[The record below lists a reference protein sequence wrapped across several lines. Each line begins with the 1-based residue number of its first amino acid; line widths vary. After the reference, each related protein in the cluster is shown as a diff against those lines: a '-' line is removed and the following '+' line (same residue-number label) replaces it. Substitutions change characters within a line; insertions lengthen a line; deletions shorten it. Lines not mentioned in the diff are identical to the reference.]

1 MKFSFFEEP
10 TAVYEYLKSKKPQA
24 HFDYDEIVHDAH
36 KKAFTVAKMMNLDL
50 LKDTQASLAKAF
62 KDGVGFDEWKKSVK
76 PMLAKKG
83 WLGNIK
89 VKDPKTGEEK
99 GIYVGNRRLRT
110 IFNTNMRTAY
120 AKARYESQMQSLGEY
135 FRYTAVLDGR
145 TREAHRKLHGKTL
158 PKTDKFWDTNYPP
171 NGWGCRCK
179 VQVLTEAECVA
190 RGIVPL
196 ADGSFLPQ
204 AAEKDFA
211 YNPGKVEKIDE
222 IFKDKKD
229 AALQSLTSP
238 KAKKALQGL
247 LAEFEHERNVYV
259 WQKGLDKAVD
269 EIIIKENLKTPIGM
283 FQVGFLGEKLAN
295 LASKILNK
303 SIESGGIVL
312 TKKELTHASPKRKQA
327 YQHAF
332 RIEEMRK
339 IVEVLQDED
348 KAYADLREGK
358 NNIVFIFDDEAD
370 ETRLNLIPIEVSKA
384 HKKFKVKNY
393 VITLDKAKKDDIKG
407 MIKSKELVK
416 IGAGGI

>member
-10 TAVYEYLKSKKPQA
+10 TAVYEYLKSKKPEI
-24 HFDYDEIVHDAH
+24 HFDYDEIMHDAH

-50 LKDTQASLAKAF
+50 LKDTQASLDKAF
-62 KDGVGFDEWKKSVK
+62 KEGVGFDEWKKSVK

-89 VKDPKTGEEK
+89 VKDPKTSEEK
-99 GIYVGNRRLRT
+99 EIYVGNRRLRT

-204 AAEKDFA
+204 AAEKDFK
-211 YNPGKVEKIDE
+211 YNPGKVDKTDE
-222 IFKDKKD
+222 ILKDKQDKVLD
-229 AALQSLTSP
+229 AVTSSLAKKNLKQSLDS
-238 KAKKALQGL
+238 
-247 LAEFEHERNVYV
+247 FEHERDVYV
-259 WQKGLDKAVD
+259 WQKSLDDAVD
-269 EIIIKENLKTPIGM
+269 ELLVKKNLKVPIVA
-283 FQVGFLGEKLAN
+283 FALGKLGKDVIKKSEKLLGVKIETEYIAGDKHGILHIRPERKGQYGQDLRIEEIKKIVKILADDKTPVSVDTVN
-295 LASKILNK
+295 KNIVFWFEDEKDASKIN
-303 SIESGGIVL
+303 
-312 TKKELTHASPKRKQA
+312 
-327 YQHAF
+327 
-332 RIEEMRK
+332 K
-339 IVEVLQDED
+339 IVI
-348 KAYADLREGK
+348 DLNYK
-358 NNIVFIFDDEAD
+358 
-370 ETRLNLIPIEVSKA
+370 L
-384 HKKFKVKNY
+384 KKFGLTNYMATASKV
-393 VITLDKAKKDDIKG
+393 DKTNEKEAQFIK
-407 MIKSKELVK
+407 IR
-416 IGAGGI
+416 

>member
-1 MKFSFFEEP
+1 MKFSFFDEP

-62 KDGVGFDEWKKSVK
+62 KEGVGFDEWKNSVK

-99 GIYVGNRRLRT
+99 EIYVGNRRLRN

-135 FRYTAVLDGR
+135 FRYTAVLDSR

-196 ADGSFLPQ
+196 TDGSFLPQ
-204 AAEKDFA
+204 AAEKDFR
-211 YNPGKVEKIDE
+211 YNPGKVDKTDE
-222 IFKDKKD
+222 ILKDKQDK
-229 AALQSLTSP
+229 ALGIITSSI
-238 KAKKALQGL
+238 AKKNLKQTL
-247 LAEFEHERNVYV
+247 ENFEHERDIYV
-259 WQKGLDKAVD
+259 WQKSLDDMVNAVIGGKIIKDKIYQVAQVGELKQSIKKNLKIIDVEPKASSIAVYQNTISHITRDSKPKGKEPNIDEIKAV
-269 EIIIKENLKTPIGM
+269 
-283 FQVGFLGEKLAN
+283 VG
-295 LASKILNK
+295 
-303 SIESGGIVL
+303 
-312 TKKELTHASPKRKQA
+312 
-327 YQHAF
+327 
-332 RIEEMRK
+332 
-339 IVEVLQDED
+339 
-348 KAYADLREGK
+348 
-358 NNIVFIFDDEAD
+358 VFDEAKRVFYD
-370 ETRLNLIPIEVSKA
+370 KKDNVLLYFYNSLQNDNMVNYAVIRLDYTL
-384 HKKFKVKNY
+384 KKFKTDNFIATITRIPVENY
-393 VITLDKAKKDDIKG
+393 KAILKDKKRYIK
-407 MIKSKELVK
+407 IK
-416 IGAGGI
+416 

>member
-1 MKFSFFEEP
+1 MKISFFDEP

-62 KDGVGFDEWKKSVK
+62 KEGVGFDEWKNSVK

-99 GIYVGNRRLRT
+99 EIYVGNRRLRT

-135 FRYTAVLDGR
+135 FRYTAVLDSR

-179 VQVLTEAECVA
+179 VQVLTEAECLA

-196 ADGSFLPQ
+196 TDGSFLPQ
-204 AAEKDFA
+204 AAEKDFR
-211 YNPGKVEKIDE
+211 YNPGKIDKTDE
-222 IFKDKKD
+222 ILKDKQNK
-229 AALQSLTSP
+229 ALGAITSTL
-238 KAKKALQGL
+238 AKKNLKQAL
-247 LAEFEHERNVYV
+247 ENFEHERDIYV
-259 WQKGLDKAVD
+259 WQKSLDDMVNAVIGGKIIKDKIYQVAQVGELKQSIKKNLKIIDVEPKASSIAVYQNTISHITRDSKPKGKEPNIDEIKAV
-269 EIIIKENLKTPIGM
+269 
-283 FQVGFLGEKLAN
+283 VG
-295 LASKILNK
+295 
-303 SIESGGIVL
+303 
-312 TKKELTHASPKRKQA
+312 
-327 YQHAF
+327 
-332 RIEEMRK
+332 
-339 IVEVLQDED
+339 
-348 KAYADLREGK
+348 
-358 NNIVFIFDDEAD
+358 VFDEAKRVFYD
-370 ETRLNLIPIEVSKA
+370 KKDNVLLYFYNSLQNDNMVNYAVIRLDYTL
-384 HKKFKVKNY
+384 KKFKTDNFIATITRIPVENY
-393 VITLDKAKKDDIKG
+393 KAILKDKKRYIK
-407 MIKSKELVK
+407 IK
-416 IGAGGI
+416 

>member
-10 TAVYEYLKSKKPQA
+10 TAVYEYLKSKKPEI
-24 HFDYDEIVHDAH
+24 HFDYDEIMHDAH

-50 LKDTQASLAKAF
+50 LKDTQASLSKAF
-62 KDGVGFDEWKKSVK
+62 KEGVGFDEWKKSVK

-99 GIYVGNRRLRT
+99 EIYVGNRRLRT

-204 AAEKDFA
+204 AAEKDFK
-211 YNPGKVEKIDE
+211 YNPGKVDKTDE
-222 IFKDKKD
+222 ILKDKQDKVLD
-229 AALQSLTSP
+229 AVTSSLAKKNLKQSLDS
-238 KAKKALQGL
+238 
-247 LAEFEHERNVYV
+247 FEHERDVYV
-259 WQKGLDKAVD
+259 WQKSLDDAVD
-269 EIIIKENLKTPIGM
+269 ELLVKKNLKAPIVA
-283 FQVGFLGEKLAN
+283 FALGKLGKDVIKKSEKLLGVKIETEYIAGDKHGILHIRPERKGQYGQDLRIEEIKKIVKTLADDKTPVSVDTVN
-295 LASKILNK
+295 KNIVFWFEDEKDASKIN
-303 SIESGGIVL
+303 
-312 TKKELTHASPKRKQA
+312 
-327 YQHAF
+327 
-332 RIEEMRK
+332 K
-339 IVEVLQDED
+339 IVI
-348 KAYADLREGK
+348 DLNYK
-358 NNIVFIFDDEAD
+358 
-370 ETRLNLIPIEVSKA
+370 L
-384 HKKFKVKNY
+384 KKFGLTNYMATASKV
-393 VITLDKAKKDDIKG
+393 DKTNEKEAQFIK
-407 MIKSKELVK
+407 IR
-416 IGAGGI
+416 

>member
-10 TAVYEYLKSKKPQA
+10 TAVYEYLKSKKPES
-24 HFDYDEIVHDAH
+24 HFDYDEIMHDAH

-62 KDGVGFDEWKKSVK
+62 KEGVGFDEWKKSVK

-99 GIYVGNRRLRT
+99 EIYVGNRRLRT

-204 AAEKDFA
+204 AAEKDFR
-211 YNPGKVEKIDE
+211 YNPGKVDKTDE
-222 IFKDKKD
+222 ILKDKQNK
-229 AALQSLTSP
+229 ALGAITSSLAKKNLKQSLDS
-238 KAKKALQGL
+238 
-247 LAEFEHERNVYV
+247 FEHERDVYV
-259 WQKGLDKAVD
+259 WQKSLDDAVD
-269 EIIIKENLKTPIGM
+269 ELLVKKNLKAPIVA
-283 FQVGFLGEKLAN
+283 FALGKLGKDVIKKSEKLLGVKIETEYIAGDKHGILHIRPERKGQYGQDLRIEEIKKIVKILADDKTPVSVDTVN
-295 LASKILNK
+295 KNIVFWFEDEKDASKIN
-303 SIESGGIVL
+303 
-312 TKKELTHASPKRKQA
+312 
-327 YQHAF
+327 
-332 RIEEMRK
+332 K
-339 IVEVLQDED
+339 IVI
-348 KAYADLREGK
+348 DLNYK
-358 NNIVFIFDDEAD
+358 
-370 ETRLNLIPIEVSKA
+370 L
-384 HKKFKVKNY
+384 KKFGLTNYMATASKV
-393 VITLDKAKKDDIKG
+393 DKTNEKEAQFIK
-407 MIKSKELVK
+407 IR
-416 IGAGGI
+416 

>member
-10 TAVYEYLKSKKPQA
+10 TAVYEYLKSKKPEI
-24 HFDYDEIVHDAH
+24 HFDYDEIMHDAH
-36 KKAFTVAKMMNLDL
+36 KKAFTIAKMMNLDL
-50 LKDTQASLAKAF
+50 LKDTQASLIKAF
-62 KDGVGFDEWKKSVK
+62 KEGVGFDEWKKSVK

-99 GIYVGNRRLRT
+99 EIYVGNRRLRT

-204 AAEKDFA
+204 AAEKDFR
-211 YNPGKVEKIDE
+211 YNPGKIDKTDE
-222 IFKDKKD
+222 ILKDKQNK
-229 AALQSLTSP
+229 ALGAITSSLAKKNLKQSLDS
-238 KAKKALQGL
+238 
-247 LAEFEHERNVYV
+247 FEHERDVYV
-259 WQKGLDKAVD
+259 WQKSLDDAVD
-269 EIIIKENLKTPIGM
+269 ELLVKKNLKAPIVA
-283 FQVGFLGEKLAN
+283 FALGKLGKDVIKKSEKLLGVKIETEYIAGDKHGILHIRPERKGQYGQDLRIEEIKKIVKILADDKTPVSVDTVN
-295 LASKILNK
+295 KNIVFWFEDEKDASKIN
-303 SIESGGIVL
+303 
-312 TKKELTHASPKRKQA
+312 
-327 YQHAF
+327 
-332 RIEEMRK
+332 K
-339 IVEVLQDED
+339 IVI
-348 KAYADLREGK
+348 DLNYK
-358 NNIVFIFDDEAD
+358 
-370 ETRLNLIPIEVSKA
+370 L
-384 HKKFKVKNY
+384 KKFGLTNYMATASKV
-393 VITLDKAKKDDIKG
+393 DKTNEKEAQFIK
-407 MIKSKELVK
+407 IR
-416 IGAGGI
+416 

>member
-10 TAVYEYLKSKKPQA
+10 TAVYEYLKSKKPEI
-24 HFDYDEIVHDAH
+24 HFDYDEIMHDAH

-50 LKDTQASLAKAF
+50 LKDTQASLTKAF
-62 KDGVGFDEWKKSVK
+62 KEGVGFDEWKKSVK

-99 GIYVGNRRLRT
+99 EIYVGNRRLRT

-120 AKARYESQMQSLGEY
+120 AKARYESQMQSLGKY

-204 AAEKDFA
+204 AAEKDFK
-211 YNPGKVEKIDE
+211 YNPGKVDKTDE
-222 IFKDKKD
+222 ILKDKQDKVLD
-229 AALQSLTSP
+229 AVTSSLAKKNLKQSLDS
-238 KAKKALQGL
+238 
-247 LAEFEHERNVYV
+247 FEHERDVYV
-259 WQKGLDKAVD
+259 WQKSLDDAVD
-269 EIIIKENLKTPIGM
+269 ELLVKKNLKAPIVA
-283 FQVGFLGEKLAN
+283 FALGKLGKDVIKKSEKLLGVKIETEYIAGDKHGILHIRPERKGQYGQDLRIEEIKKIVKTLADDKTPVSVDTVN
-295 LASKILNK
+295 KNIVFWFEDEKDASKIN
-303 SIESGGIVL
+303 
-312 TKKELTHASPKRKQA
+312 
-327 YQHAF
+327 
-332 RIEEMRK
+332 K
-339 IVEVLQDED
+339 IVI
-348 KAYADLREGK
+348 DLNYK
-358 NNIVFIFDDEAD
+358 
-370 ETRLNLIPIEVSKA
+370 L
-384 HKKFKVKNY
+384 KKFGLTNYMATASKV
-393 VITLDKAKKDDIKG
+393 DKTNEKEAQFIK
-407 MIKSKELVK
+407 IR
-416 IGAGGI
+416 

>member
-10 TAVYEYLKSKKPQA
+10 TAVYEYLKSKKPEI
-24 HFDYDEIVHDAH
+24 HFDYDEIMHDAH

-50 LKDTQASLAKAF
+50 LKDMQSSLTKAF
-62 KDGVGFDEWKKSVK
+62 KEGIGFDEWKKSVK

-99 GIYVGNRRLRT
+99 EIYVGNRRLRT

-204 AAEKDFA
+204 AAEKDFK
-211 YNPGKVEKIDE
+211 YNPGKVDKTDE
-222 IFKDKKD
+222 ILKDKQDKVLD
-229 AALQSLTSP
+229 VVTSSLAKKNLKQSLDS
-238 KAKKALQGL
+238 
-247 LAEFEHERNVYV
+247 FEHERDVYV
-259 WQKGLDKAVD
+259 WQKSLDDAVD
-269 EIIIKENLKTPIGM
+269 ELLVKKNLKAPIVA
-283 FQVGFLGEKLAN
+283 FALGKLGKDVIKKSEKLLGVKIETEYIAGDKHGILHIRPERKGQYGQDLRIEEIKKIVKILADDKTPVSVDTVN
-295 LASKILNK
+295 KNIVFWFEDEKDASKIN
-303 SIESGGIVL
+303 
-312 TKKELTHASPKRKQA
+312 
-327 YQHAF
+327 
-332 RIEEMRK
+332 K
-339 IVEVLQDED
+339 IVI
-348 KAYADLREGK
+348 DLNYK
-358 NNIVFIFDDEAD
+358 
-370 ETRLNLIPIEVSKA
+370 L
-384 HKKFKVKNY
+384 KKFGLTNYMATASKV
-393 VITLDKAKKDDIKG
+393 DKTNEKEAQFIK
-407 MIKSKELVK
+407 IR
-416 IGAGGI
+416 

>member
-10 TAVYEYLKSKKPQA
+10 TAVYEYLKSKKPEI
-24 HFDYDEIVHDAH
+24 HFDYDEIMHDAH

-50 LKDTQASLAKAF
+50 LKDTQASLIKAF
-62 KDGVGFDEWKKSVK
+62 KEGVGFDEWKKSVK

-99 GIYVGNRRLRT
+99 EIYVGNRRLRT

-120 AKARYESQMQSLGEY
+120 AKTRYESQMQSLGEY

-204 AAEKDFA
+204 AAEKDFR
-211 YNPGKVEKIDE
+211 YNPGKVDKTDE
-222 IFKDKKD
+222 ILKDKQNK
-229 AALQSLTSP
+229 ALGAITSSLAKKNLKQSLDS
-238 KAKKALQGL
+238 
-247 LAEFEHERNVYV
+247 FEHERDVYV
-259 WQKGLDKAVD
+259 WQKSLDDAVV
-269 EIIIKENLKTPIGM
+269 ELLVKKNLKAPIVA
-283 FQVGFLGEKLAN
+283 FALGKLGKDVIKKSEKLLGVKIETEYIAGDKHGILHIRPERKGQYGQDLRIEEIKKIVKILADDKTPVSVDTVN
-295 LASKILNK
+295 KNIVFWFEDEKDASKIN
-303 SIESGGIVL
+303 
-312 TKKELTHASPKRKQA
+312 
-327 YQHAF
+327 
-332 RIEEMRK
+332 K
-339 IVEVLQDED
+339 IVI
-348 KAYADLREGK
+348 DLNYK
-358 NNIVFIFDDEAD
+358 
-370 ETRLNLIPIEVSKA
+370 L
-384 HKKFKVKNY
+384 KKFGLTNYMATASKV
-393 VITLDKAKKDDIKG
+393 DKTNEKEAQFIK
-407 MIKSKELVK
+407 IR
-416 IGAGGI
+416 

>member
-10 TAVYEYLKSKKPQA
+10 TAVYEYLKSKKPEI
-24 HFDYDEIVHDAH
+24 HFDYDEIMHDAH

-50 LKDTQASLAKAF
+50 LKDTQASLTKAF
-62 KDGVGFDEWKKSVK
+62 KEGVGFDEWKKSVK

-99 GIYVGNRRLRT
+99 EIYVGNRRLRT

-204 AAEKDFA
+204 AAEKDFK
-211 YNPGKVEKIDE
+211 YNPGKIDKTDE
-222 IFKDKKD
+222 ILKDKQNK
-229 AALQSLTSP
+229 ALSVITSSLAKKNLKQSLDS
-238 KAKKALQGL
+238 
-247 LAEFEHERNVYV
+247 FEHERDVYV
-259 WQKGLDKAVD
+259 WQKSLDDAVD
-269 EIIIKENLKTPIGM
+269 ELLVKKNLKAPIVA
-283 FQVGFLGEKLAN
+283 FALGKLGKDVIKKSEKLLGVKIETEYIAGDKHGILHIRPERKGQYGQDLRIEEIKKIVKTLADDKTPVSVDTVN
-295 LASKILNK
+295 KNIVFWFEDKKDASKIN
-303 SIESGGIVL
+303 
-312 TKKELTHASPKRKQA
+312 
-327 YQHAF
+327 
-332 RIEEMRK
+332 K
-339 IVEVLQDED
+339 IVI
-348 KAYADLREGK
+348 DLNYK
-358 NNIVFIFDDEAD
+358 
-370 ETRLNLIPIEVSKA
+370 L
-384 HKKFKVKNY
+384 KKFGLTNYMATASKV
-393 VITLDKAKKDDIKG
+393 DKTNEKEAQFIK
-407 MIKSKELVK
+407 IR
-416 IGAGGI
+416 

>member
-10 TAVYEYLKSKKPQA
+10 TAVYEYLKSKKPEI
-24 HFDYDEIVHDAH
+24 HFDYDEIMHDAH
-36 KKAFTVAKMMNLDL
+36 KKAFTVTKMMNLDL
-50 LKDTQASLAKAF
+50 LKDTQASLTKAF
-62 KDGVGFDEWKKSVK
+62 KEGAGFDEWKKSVK

-99 GIYVGNRRLRT
+99 EIYVGNRRLRT

-204 AAEKDFA
+204 AAEKDFK
-211 YNPGKVEKIDE
+211 YNPGKVDKTDE
-222 IFKDKKD
+222 ILKDKQDKVLD
-229 AALQSLTSP
+229 AVTSSLAKKNLKQSLDS
-238 KAKKALQGL
+238 
-247 LAEFEHERNVYV
+247 FEHERDVYV
-259 WQKGLDKAVD
+259 WQKSLDDAVD
-269 EIIIKENLKTPIGM
+269 ELLVKKNLKAPIVA
-283 FQVGFLGEKLAN
+283 FALGKLGKDVIKKSEKLLGVKIETEYIAGDKHGILHIRPERKGQYGQDLRIEEIKKIVKTLADDKTPVSVDTVN
-295 LASKILNK
+295 KNIVFWFEDEKDASKIN
-303 SIESGGIVL
+303 
-312 TKKELTHASPKRKQA
+312 
-327 YQHAF
+327 
-332 RIEEMRK
+332 K
-339 IVEVLQDED
+339 IVI
-348 KAYADLREGK
+348 DLNYK
-358 NNIVFIFDDEAD
+358 
-370 ETRLNLIPIEVSKA
+370 L
-384 HKKFKVKNY
+384 KKFGLTNYMATASKV
-393 VITLDKAKKDDIKG
+393 DKTNEKEAQFIK
-407 MIKSKELVK
+407 IR
-416 IGAGGI
+416 

>member
-10 TAVYEYLKSKKPQA
+10 TAVYEYLKSKKPEI
-24 HFDYDEIVHDAH
+24 HFDYDEIMHDAH

-62 KDGVGFDEWKKSVK
+62 KEGVGFDEWKKSVK

-99 GIYVGNRRLRT
+99 EIYVGNRRLRT

-204 AAEKDFA
+204 AAEKDFK
-211 YNPGKVEKIDE
+211 YNPGKVDKTDE
-222 IFKDKKD
+222 ILKDKQDKVLD
-229 AALQSLTSP
+229 AVTSSLAKKNLKQSLDS
-238 KAKKALQGL
+238 
-247 LAEFEHERNVYV
+247 FEHERDVYV
-259 WQKGLDKAVD
+259 WQKSLDDAVD
-269 EIIIKENLKTPIGM
+269 ELLVKNNLKAPIVA
-283 FQVGFLGEKLAN
+283 FALGKLGKDVIKKSEKLLGVKIETEYIAGDKHGILHIRPERKGQYGQDLRIEEIKKIVKTLADDKTPVSVDTVN
-295 LASKILNK
+295 KNIVFWFEDEKDASKIN
-303 SIESGGIVL
+303 
-312 TKKELTHASPKRKQA
+312 
-327 YQHAF
+327 
-332 RIEEMRK
+332 K
-339 IVEVLQDED
+339 IVI
-348 KAYADLREGK
+348 DLNYK
-358 NNIVFIFDDEAD
+358 
-370 ETRLNLIPIEVSKA
+370 L
-384 HKKFKVKNY
+384 KKFGLTNYMATASKVDQTNEKE
-393 VITLDKAKKDDIKG
+393 AQFIK
-407 MIKSKELVK
+407 IR
-416 IGAGGI
+416 

>member
-10 TAVYEYLKSKKPQA
+10 TAVYEYLKSKKPEI
-24 HFDYDEIVHDAH
+24 HFDYDEIMHDAH

-50 LKDTQASLAKAF
+50 LKDTQASLTKAF
-62 KDGVGFDEWKKSVK
+62 KEGVGFDEWKKSVK

-99 GIYVGNRRLRT
+99 EIYVGNRRLRT

-120 AKARYESQMQSLGEY
+120 AKARYESQMQSLGKY

-204 AAEKDFA
+204 AAEKDFR
-211 YNPGKVEKIDE
+211 YNPGKIDKIDE
-222 IFKDKKD
+222 ILKDKQDKVLD
-229 AALQSLTSP
+229 AVTSSLAKKNLKQSLDS
-238 KAKKALQGL
+238 
-247 LAEFEHERNVYV
+247 FEHERDVYV
-259 WQKGLDKAVD
+259 WQKSLDDAVD
-269 EIIIKENLKTPIGM
+269 ELLVKKNLKVPIVA
-283 FQVGFLGEKLAN
+283 FALGKLGKDVIKKSEKLLGVKIETEYIAGDKHGILHIRPERKGQYGQDLRIEEIKKIVKTLADDKTPVSVDTVN
-295 LASKILNK
+295 KNIVFWFEDEKDASKIN
-303 SIESGGIVL
+303 
-312 TKKELTHASPKRKQA
+312 
-327 YQHAF
+327 
-332 RIEEMRK
+332 K
-339 IVEVLQDED
+339 IVI
-348 KAYADLREGK
+348 DLNYK
-358 NNIVFIFDDEAD
+358 
-370 ETRLNLIPIEVSKA
+370 L
-384 HKKFKVKNY
+384 KKFGLTNYMATASKV
-393 VITLDKAKKDDIKG
+393 DKTNEKEAQFIK
-407 MIKSKELVK
+407 IR
-416 IGAGGI
+416 

>member
-10 TAVYEYLKSKKPQA
+10 TAVYEYLKSKKPEI
-24 HFDYDEIVHDAH
+24 HFDYDEIMHDAH
-36 KKAFTVAKMMNLDL
+36 KKAFTAAKMINLDL
-50 LKDTQASLAKAF
+50 LKDTQASLTKAF
-62 KDGVGFDEWKKSVK
+62 KEGVGFDEWKKSVK

-99 GIYVGNRRLRT
+99 EIYVGNRRLRT

-204 AAEKDFA
+204 AAEKDFK
-211 YNPGKVEKIDE
+211 YNPGKVDKTDE
-222 IFKDKKD
+222 ILKDKQDKVLD
-229 AALQSLTSP
+229 AVTSSLAKKNLKQSLDS
-238 KAKKALQGL
+238 
-247 LAEFEHERNVYV
+247 FEHERDVYV
-259 WQKGLDKAVD
+259 WQKSLDDAVD
-269 EIIIKENLKTPIGM
+269 ELLIKKNLKAPIVA
-283 FQVGFLGEKLAN
+283 FALGKLGKDVIKKSEKLLGVKIETEYIAGDKHGILHVRPERKGQYGQDLRIEEIKKIVKTLADDKTPVSVDTVN
-295 LASKILNK
+295 KNIVFWFEDEKDASKIN
-303 SIESGGIVL
+303 
-312 TKKELTHASPKRKQA
+312 
-327 YQHAF
+327 
-332 RIEEMRK
+332 K
-339 IVEVLQDED
+339 IVI
-348 KAYADLREGK
+348 DLNYK
-358 NNIVFIFDDEAD
+358 
-370 ETRLNLIPIEVSKA
+370 L
-384 HKKFKVKNY
+384 KKFGLTNYMATASKV
-393 VITLDKAKKDDIKG
+393 DKTNEKEAQFIK
-407 MIKSKELVK
+407 IR
-416 IGAGGI
+416 

>member
-10 TAVYEYLKSKKPQA
+10 TAVYEYLKSKKPQT

-62 KDGVGFDEWKKSVK
+62 KEGVGFDEWKNSVK

-99 GIYVGNRRLRT
+99 EIYVGNRRLRN

-120 AKARYESQMQSLGEY
+120 AKARYESQMESLGEY
-135 FRYTAVLDGR
+135 FRYTAVLDSR

-179 VQVLTEAECVA
+179 VQVLTDAECIA

-204 AAEKDFA
+204 AAEKDFR
-211 YNPGKVEKIDE
+211 YNPGKVDKTDE
-222 IFKDKKD
+222 ILKDKQNK
-229 AALQSLTSP
+229 ALGAITSSL
-238 KAKKALQGL
+238 AKKNLKQTL
-247 LAEFEHERNVYV
+247 ENFEHERDIYV
-259 WQKGLDKAVD
+259 WQKSLDDMVNAVIGGKIIKDKIYQVAQVGELKQSIKKNLKIIDVEPKASSIAVYQNTISHITRDSKPKGKEPSIDEIKAV
-269 EIIIKENLKTPIGM
+269 
-283 FQVGFLGEKLAN
+283 VG
-295 LASKILNK
+295 
-303 SIESGGIVL
+303 
-312 TKKELTHASPKRKQA
+312 
-327 YQHAF
+327 
-332 RIEEMRK
+332 
-339 IVEVLQDED
+339 
-348 KAYADLREGK
+348 
-358 NNIVFIFDDEAD
+358 VFDEAKRVFYD
-370 ETRLNLIPIEVSKA
+370 KKDNVLLYFYNSLQNDSMVNYSVIRLDYTLKKFKTDNFIATITRIPIENYKA
-384 HKKFKVKNY
+384 ILKDKKRY
-393 VITLDKAKKDDIKG
+393 IRIK
-407 MIKSKELVK
+407 
-416 IGAGGI
+416 

>member
-1 MKFSFFEEP
+1 MKFSFFDEP

-62 KDGVGFDEWKKSVK
+62 KEGVGFDEWKNSVK

-99 GIYVGNRRLRT
+99 EIYVGNRRLRT
-110 IFNTNMRTAY
+110 VFNTNMRTAY

-135 FRYTAVLDGR
+135 FRYTAVLDSR

-179 VQVLTEAECVA
+179 VQVLTEAECIA

-204 AAEKDFA
+204 AAEKDFR
-211 YNPGKVEKIDE
+211 YNPGKVDKTDE
-222 IFKDKKD
+222 ILKDKQNKALD
-229 AALQSLTSP
+229 AVTSSL
-238 KAKKALQGL
+238 AKKNLKQTL
-247 LAEFEHERNVYV
+247 ENFEHERDIYV
-259 WQKGLDKAVD
+259 WQKSLDDMVNAVIGGKIIKDKIYQVAQVGELKQSIKKNLKIIDVEPKASSIAVYQNTISHITRDSKPKGKEPNIDEIKAV
-269 EIIIKENLKTPIGM
+269 
-283 FQVGFLGEKLAN
+283 VG
-295 LASKILNK
+295 
-303 SIESGGIVL
+303 
-312 TKKELTHASPKRKQA
+312 
-327 YQHAF
+327 
-332 RIEEMRK
+332 
-339 IVEVLQDED
+339 
-348 KAYADLREGK
+348 
-358 NNIVFIFDDEAD
+358 VFDEAKRVFYD
-370 ETRLNLIPIEVSKA
+370 KKDNVLLYFYNSLQNDNMVNYAVIRLDYTL
-384 HKKFKVKNY
+384 KKFKTDNFIATITRIPVENY
-393 VITLDKAKKDDIKG
+393 KAILKDKKRYIRIK
-407 MIKSKELVK
+407 
-416 IGAGGI
+416 

>member
-10 TAVYEYLKSKKPQA
+10 TAVYEYLKSKKPEI
-24 HFDYDEIVHDAH
+24 HFDYDEIMHDAH

-62 KDGVGFDEWKKSVK
+62 KEGVGFNEWKKSVK

-99 GIYVGNRRLRT
+99 EIYVGNRRLRT

-204 AAEKDFA
+204 AAEKDFR
-211 YNPGKVEKIDE
+211 YNPGKIDKTDE
-222 IFKDKKD
+222 ILKDKQNKVLD
-229 AALQSLTSP
+229 AVTSSLAKKNLKQSLDS
-238 KAKKALQGL
+238 
-247 LAEFEHERNVYV
+247 FEHERDVYV
-259 WQKGLDKAVD
+259 WQKSLDDAVD
-269 EIIIKENLKTPIGM
+269 ELLVKKNLKAPIVA
-283 FQVGFLGEKLAN
+283 FALGKLGKDVIKKSEKLLGVKIETEYIAGDKHGILHIRPERKGQYGQDLRIEEIKKIVEILDDDKTPVSVDTVN
-295 LASKILNK
+295 KNIVFWFEDGKDASKIN
-303 SIESGGIVL
+303 
-312 TKKELTHASPKRKQA
+312 
-327 YQHAF
+327 
-332 RIEEMRK
+332 K
-339 IVEVLQDED
+339 IVI
-348 KAYADLREGK
+348 DLNYK
-358 NNIVFIFDDEAD
+358 
-370 ETRLNLIPIEVSKA
+370 L
-384 HKKFKVKNY
+384 KKFGLTNYMATASKV
-393 VITLDKAKKDDIKG
+393 DKTNEKEAQFIK
-407 MIKSKELVK
+407 IR
-416 IGAGGI
+416 

>member
-1 MKFSFFEEP
+1 MKFSFFDEP

-62 KDGVGFDEWKKSVK
+62 KEGVGFDEWKNSVK

-99 GIYVGNRRLRT
+99 EIYVGNRRLRN

-120 AKARYESQMQSLGEY
+120 AKARYESQMESLGEY
-135 FRYTAVLDGR
+135 FRYTAVLDSR

-179 VQVLTEAECVA
+179 VQVLTEAECIA

-204 AAEKDFA
+204 AAEKDFG
-211 YNPGKVEKIDE
+211 YNPGKVDKIDE
-222 IFKDKKD
+222 ILKDKQNK
-229 AALQSLTSP
+229 ALGAITSSI
-238 KAKKALQGL
+238 AKKNLKQTL
-247 LAEFEHERNVYV
+247 ENFEHERDIYA
-259 WQKGLDKAVD
+259 WQKSLDDMVNTVIGGKIIKDKIYQVAQVGELKANVKKALNALNIAPKAQSIAVYQNTISHITRDSKPKGKEPNIDEIKAVVGVFD
-269 EIIIKENLKTPIGM
+269 EAKRVFYDKKDN
-283 FQVGFLGEKLAN
+283 
-295 LASKILNK
+295 
-303 SIESGGIVL
+303 VL
-312 TKKELTHASPKRKQA
+312 LYFYNS
-327 YQHAF
+327 
-332 RIEEMRK
+332 
-339 IVEVLQDED
+339 LQDD
-348 KAYADLREGK
+348 HMINYAV
-358 NNIVFIFDDEAD
+358 I
-370 ETRLNLIPIEVSKA
+370 RLDYTL
-384 HKKFKVKNY
+384 KKFKTDNFIATITRIPVENY
-393 VITLDKAKKDDIKG
+393 KAILKDKKRYIRIK
-407 MIKSKELVK
+407 
-416 IGAGGI
+416 

>member
-10 TAVYEYLKSKKPQA
+10 TAVYEYLKSKKPEA

-36 KKAFTVAKMMNLDL
+36 KKAFTIAKMTNLDL
-50 LKDTQASLAKAF
+50 LKDMQSSLTKAF
-62 KDGVGFDEWKKSVK
+62 KDGIGFDEWKNSVK

-99 GIYVGNRRLRT
+99 EIYVGNRRLRT

-211 YNPGKVEKIDE
+211 YNPGKVDKTDKIL
-222 IFKDKKD
+222 KGKQDKVLD
-229 AALQSLTSP
+229 AVTSSL
-238 KAKKALQGL
+238 AKKNLKQTL
-247 LAEFEHERNVYV
+247 ENFEHERDIYV
-259 WQKGLDKAVD
+259 WQKSLDDMVNAVIGGKIIKDKIYQVAQVGELKQSIKKNLKIIDVEPKASSIAVYQNTISHITRDSKPKGKEPNIDEIKAV
-269 EIIIKENLKTPIGM
+269 
-283 FQVGFLGEKLAN
+283 VG
-295 LASKILNK
+295 
-303 SIESGGIVL
+303 
-312 TKKELTHASPKRKQA
+312 
-327 YQHAF
+327 
-332 RIEEMRK
+332 
-339 IVEVLQDED
+339 
-348 KAYADLREGK
+348 
-358 NNIVFIFDDEAD
+358 VFDEAKRVFYD
-370 ETRLNLIPIEVSKA
+370 KKDNVLLYFYNSLQNDNMVNYAVIRLDYTLKKFKTDNFIATITRIPIENYKA
-384 HKKFKVKNY
+384 ILKDKKRY
-393 VITLDKAKKDDIKG
+393 IK
-407 MIKSKELVK
+407 IK
-416 IGAGGI
+416 